1 MARVFAILLIVH
13 GLIHLLGFAKAFRFA
28 ELPQLTQPISPLF
41 GLLWLTASLLFLATA
56 LSLFARPRWWWSLGA
71 VSVGVSMLAISQS
84 WTDARAGALANLVIL
99 VGVVFG
105 FLVHGPFS
113 LRAAYERDVEEGLA
127 RSAATRSISEADLA
141 GLPPPVQRYLRKAG
155 VVGQPRVR
163 HVRARMHGRIRSGPD
178 GRWMPFSAEQDN
190 FFDGEPARLF
200 YMTASMFGIPFQG
213 FHRYVGRSASM
224 LVKVAG
230 IAPVVNAS
238 GADMT
243 KAETV
248 TLLNDMCIMAPATL
262 IDSRIAWEPVDDRT
276 VRATF
281 TNAGHSVRAELE
293 FNDAGALTNFWSDD
307 RRKSSADGRSM
318 TPARWS
324 TPVGGYRAFGP
335 FRLASHGEARWRE
348 AGTDYAY
355 IELDLDEIT
364 YGSHRSESTTRAART
379 TKRSGALPSTQNG

>member
-1 MARVFAILLIVH
+1 MRRLFAIVLVTH
-13 GLIHLLGFAKAFRFA
+13 GLIHLLGFAKAFRVA
-28 ELPQLTQPISPLF
+28 ELPQLTQPISLLF
-41 GLLWLTASLLFLATA
+41 GVLWLATSLLFLATA
-56 LSLFARPRWWWSLGA
+56 LTLFARPRWWWALG
-71 VSVGVSMLAISQS
+71 VISVCVSMLAISQS
-84 WTDARAGALANLVIL
+84 WTDARAGAFANIVIF
-99 VGVVFG
+99 VGVIFG
-105 FLVHGPFS
+105 FLVQGPFS

-127 RSAATRSISEADLA
+127 RSAVTPPIREADLA

-155 VVGQPRVR
+155 VVGQARVP

-178 GRWMPFSAEQDN
+178 SRWMPFSAEQDN

-200 YMTASMFGIPFQG
+200 YMTASMCGIPFQG
-213 FHRYVGRSASM
+213 FHRYVGQSASM

-262 IDSRIAWEPVDDRT
+262 IDSRIAWEPVDERT

-293 FNDAGALTNFWSDD
+293 FDDAGALTNFWSDD

-355 IELDLDEIT
+355 IQLDLDEIT
-364 YGSHRSESTTRAART
+364 YGPAPSSSAELPIRAEAR
-379 TKRSGALPSTQNG
+379 GA